1 MSTTQHT
8 GHYNL
13 PTFGDN
19 PNDRPSW
26 RGDFTDAM
34 TKIDNQMYANATNI
48 TTATAAANN
57 ATAAAGEA
65 KKSADNATAAA
76 GEAKKSADNATSLAQ
91 GNKTDIAELDGYF
104 TALGVTSAVTAK
116 NLLTTIHGKA
126 DASALAGKA
135 DADDVYTKTQ
145 ADGRYLQLGG
155 YSGTAASINST
166 ATTANN
172 NANTAKSTAATAQNT
187 ANAVA
192 AVTTELTELVWIG
205 DSYSTGYQPSGSIP
219 ENHRIPQHVAA
230 YLGLNLHLYANNAS
244 GFVTKGDGGK
254 TFQTLANEA
263 IAGLSEDV
271 KKKTKYVVVCGGR
284 DDAGGS
290 VQSAATTCFDT
301 LAGTGRPNR
310 PFPNASFH
318 MIFLW
323 DNAMIP
329 WTKAQ
334 AMMGIEY
341 ACHANGFVW
350 HPWMWTLGMGHP
362 DWFYNGTDIHYNDDG
377 QNSIAKACTWAIA
390 GYGEP
395 CGEAAGEVDMKGGCS
410 GKVYWR
416 FAGGVVTLTAKFSAS
431 GASGTIAT
439 LPRFIGLGDNFVMIL
454 ANAGAKQAFA
464 HLDGG
469 VLDFTGVVG
478 GGGLSGNCWI
488 TPQSFVP
495 ICGN

>member
-26 RGDFTDAM
+26 RGDFSDAM

-48 TTATAAANN
+48 TTATAAANDAK
-57 ATAAAGEA
+57 ATADAARE
-65 KKSADNATAAA
+65 SADTATA
-76 GEAKKSADNATSLAQ
+76 LAQ
-91 GNKTDIAELDGYF
+91 TNKADIAELDGYF
-104 TALGVTSAVTAK
+104 GKLGVTSPTTAQ
-116 NLLTTIHGKA
+116 NLMDTINGKA

-172 NANTAKSTAATAQNT
+172 NANAAKSTATAAQNK

-192 AVTTELTELVWIG
+192 AVTTDLTELVWIG
-205 DSYSTGYQPSGSIP
+205 DSYSTGYQPSGSVQ
-219 ENHRIPQHVAA
+219 ENHRIPQQVAA
-230 YLGLNLHLYANNAS
+230 YFGLNLHLYANNSS
-244 GFVTKGDGGK
+244 GFVTPGDGGK

-263 IAGLSEDV
+263 ISGLSEDI

-284 DDAGGS
+284 NDAGGS
-290 VQSAATTCFDT
+290 VQSAATACFDT
-301 LAGTGRPNR
+301 LTGIGRSNSR
-310 PFPNASFH
+310 FPNAAFH

-323 DNAMIP
+323 DNSPIP
-329 WTKAQ
+329 WDKSQ

-362 DWFYNGTDIHYNDDG
+362 DWFCNGTDIHYKDNG
-377 QNSIAKACTWAIA
+377 QNNIAKACVWAIA

-395 CGEAAGEVDMKGGCS
+395 CGEAAGEVAMKGGCS
-410 GKVYWR
+410 GKVHWR
-416 FAGGVVTLTAKFSAS
+416 FAGGVVTLTAKFTANN
-431 GASGTIAT
+431 ATGTIAT
-439 LPRFIGLGDNFVMIL
+439 LPRFISLGDNFVMVL
-454 ANAGAKQAFA
+454 ANAGAKLGFA

-469 VLDFTGVVG
+469 DLAFTGLVG
-478 GGGLSGNCWI
+478 GGALSGNCWI
-488 TPQSFVP
+488 TPQSFIP
-495 ICGN
+495 ICKD